1 MLFIKDTIKSD
12 TFPVTLS
19 YQETQRRF
27 TMNIKCIALD
37 LDRTTLNAKGKLSSG
52 NYHALSEAIQKG
64 VHIVIASGRSF
75 DTLPKDVLAVPGIE
89 YAITSNGA
97 AVYYI
102 PEKKCIHEYKMKS
115 SSIKQILKV
124 TQNYPVALEVFINGT
139 AYALKAYV
147 EDPVS
152 YGTTSAAIP
161 YIQSTRNPVEDIVT
175 FIKEHIDEIDSM
187 AIVVSGNDQKQEIWE
202 KLEKNCDEIYI
213 TSSVSQLI
221 EISHK
226 DAGKHSGLRFIREYL
241 NLHPEETAAFG
252 DGDNDVDLLKEAGVG
267 IAMENASPKC
277 KEAASYITKHH
288 DKDGVA
294 YGIQNILNIL

>member
-1 MLFIKDTIKSD
+1 MYNKCEIW
-12 TFPVTLS
+12 
-19 YQETQRRF
+19 RF
-27 TMNIKCIALD
+27 LMNIKCIALD
-37 LDRTTLNAKGKLSSG
+37 LDRTTLNASGRLSDG
-52 NYHALSEAIQKG
+52 NYNALCHAIENG

-97 AVYYI
+97 AIYHI
-102 PEKKCIHEYKMKS
+102 PTSTCLHEYKMTPAS
-115 SSIKQILKV
+115 VECIIQIAQQHE
-124 TQNYPVALEVFINGT
+124 TALEVFIDGK

-152 YGTTSAAIP
+152 YGTTPQAIP
-161 YIQSTRNPVEDIVT
+161 YIQSTRIPIDDIIS
-175 FIKEHIDEIDSM
+175 FIREHIDHIDSM
-187 AIVVSGNDQKQEIWE
+187 DIVVSGEQQKQLIWNE
-202 KLEKNCDEIYI
+202 LKYNCDEIYI

-241 NLHPEETAAFG
+241 NLKPEETAAFG
-252 DGDNDVDLLKEAGVG
+252 DGDNDIDLLKEAGIG
-267 IAMENASPKC
+267 IAMENASSKC
-277 KEAASYITKHH
+277 KDAATFITKHH

-294 YGIQNILNIL
+294 YGITEFLKI